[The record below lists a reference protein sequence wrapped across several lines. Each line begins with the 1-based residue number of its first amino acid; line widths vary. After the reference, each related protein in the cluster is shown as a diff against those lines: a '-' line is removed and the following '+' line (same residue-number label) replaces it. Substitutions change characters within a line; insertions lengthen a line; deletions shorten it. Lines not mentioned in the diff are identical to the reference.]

1 MNNKIIPISNNC
13 LITNYFNLN
22 PKNIQYLNDLT
33 SNSYSEY
40 PFDNSF
46 IIFKSIN
53 DILLIIFASQ
63 NKSIILF
70 NLVNNK
76 IINEIKNAHEYY
88 VTNFRY
94 HCDNV
99 NKRDLIISVSG
110 EDNNLKLWDITNF
123 NCLLNIQKVYK
134 NGYLYSA
141 CFLYEN
147 NNNYIITSKGLGDP
161 DSIKIFDFKGNKKGE
176 LSNSSGDN
184 IIFIDTYYD
193 TKLSTNFIITGNI
206 GFVKSY
212 IFKEDKVYHKYND
225 GGNAFHRNINL
236 YENNSKLSL
245 LEICCDGNIRIW
257 NFHSGE
263 LLKRI
268 KVYDQP
274 LFSICLWNDQY
285 IFVGCEDGAIL
296 LIDLNKGCN
305 IKTLIGHEDSVLTIR
320 KLIHPIYGECL
331 ISKGVGNEQIKLW
344 GIK

>member
-1 MNNKIIPISNNC
+1 MNKKIIPKYNNC
-13 LITNYFNLN
+13 LISNYFNLN
-22 PKNIQYLNDLT
+22 PKNIQFLNNLT

-46 IIFKSIN
+46 TIFKSVN
-53 DILLIIFASQ
+53 DNLLIVFASQ

-94 HCDNV
+94 HFDNI
-99 NKRDLIISVSG
+99 NKRDLLISISG

-141 CFLYEN
+141 CFLCDN
-147 NNNYIITSKGLGDP
+147 NNNYIITSKCFGDP
-161 DSIKIFDFKGNKKGE
+161 ELIKTFDFNGNKISE
-176 LSNSSGDN
+176 LSNSNDN

-193 TKLSTNFIITGNI
+193 NKLSKNFILTGNI

-212 IFKEDKVYHKYND
+212 NYNEDKVYHKYND

-236 YENNSKLSL
+236 YENDSKISL

-257 NFHSGE
+257 NFYSGE
-263 LLKRI
+263 LLNRI
-268 KVYDQP
+268 KVYENP

-285 IFVGCEDGAIL
+285 IFVGCDDGAIL
-296 LIDLNKGCN
+296 LIDLKKGSN
-305 IKTLIGHEDSVLTIR
+305 IKKLIGHEDSVLTIR
-320 KLIHPIYGECL
+320 KFVHPLYGECL

-344 GIK
+344 VIK

>member
-1 MNNKIIPISNNC
+1 MNKKIIPKYNNC
-13 LITNYFNLN
+13 LISSYFNLN
-22 PKNIQYLNDLT
+22 PKNIKFLNNLT

-46 IIFKSIN
+46 TIFKSLN
-53 DILLIIFASQ
+53 DNLLIVFASQ
-63 NKSIILF
+63 SKSIILF

-94 HCDNV
+94 HFDNI
-99 NKRDLIISVSG
+99 NKRDILISISG

-141 CFLYEN
+141 CFLCDN
-147 NNNYIITSKGLGDP
+147 NNNYIITSKCFGDP
-161 DSIKIFDFKGNKKGE
+161 ELIKIFDFNGNKISE
-176 LSNSSGDN
+176 LSNSNDN
-184 IIFIDTYYD
+184 IIFIDAYYD
-193 TKLSTNFIITGNI
+193 NKLSTNFILTGNI

-212 IFKEDKVYHKYND
+212 NYIEDKVYHKYND

-236 YENNSKLSL
+236 YENDSKISL

-257 NFHSGE
+257 NFYSGE
-263 LLKRI
+263 LLNRI
-268 KVYDQP
+268 KVYENP
-274 LFSICLWNDQY
+274 LFSICLWNNQY
-285 IFVGCEDGAIL
+285 IFVGCDDGAIL
-296 LIDLNKGCN
+296 LIDLKNGSN
-305 IKTLIGHEDSVLTIR
+305 IKKLIGHEDSVLTIR
-320 KLIHPIYGECL
+320 KFVHPLYGECL

-344 GIK
+344 VIK

>member
-1 MNNKIIPISNNC
+1 MNNKIIPKYNNYLIS
-13 LITNYFNLN
+13 NYFNLN
-22 PKNIQYLNDLT
+22 PKNIQFLNDIT
-33 SNSYSEY
+33 TNSYSEY

-46 IIFKSIN
+46 TIFKSIN

-70 NLVNNK
+70 NLDNNK

-94 HCDNV
+94 HCDNI
-99 NKRDLIISVSG
+99 NKRDLIISISG
-110 EDNNLKLWDITNF
+110 ENNNLKLWDITNF
-123 NCLLNIQKVYK
+123 NCLLNIQKVYN

-141 CFLYEN
+141 CFLCEN
-147 NNNYIITSKGLGDP
+147 NNNYIITSKCFGDP
-161 DSIKIFDFKGNKKGE
+161 ELIKIFDFNGNKISE
-176 LSNSSGDN
+176 LNNSNDN

-193 TKLSTNFIITGNI
+193 NNLSTNFIITGNI

-212 IFKEDKVYHKYND
+212 NYNEDKVYHKYND
-225 GGNAFHRNINL
+225 GGNAFHRNINM
-236 YENNSKLSL
+236 YDKDSKLLL

-263 LLKRI
+263 LLNRI
-268 KVYDQP
+268 KVYENP

-285 IFVGCEDGAIL
+285 IFVGCDDGAIL
-296 LIDLNKGCN
+296 LIDLNKGSN

-320 KLIHPIYGECL
+320 KLVHPIYGQCL

-344 GIK
+344 VLK

>member
-1 MNNKIIPISNNC
+1 MNKKIIPKYNNC
-13 LITNYFNLN
+13 LISNYFNLN
-22 PKNIQYLNDLT
+22 PKNIQFLNNLT

-46 IIFKSIN
+46 TIFKSVN
-53 DILLIIFASQ
+53 DNLLIVFASQ
-63 NKSIILF
+63 NKSIIIF

-94 HCDNV
+94 HFDNI
-99 NKRDLIISVSG
+99 NKRDLLISISG

-141 CFLYEN
+141 CFLCDN
-147 NNNYIITSKGLGDP
+147 NNNYIITSKCFGDP
-161 DSIKIFDFKGNKKGE
+161 ELIKTFDFNGNKISE
-176 LSNSSGDN
+176 LSNSNDN

-193 TKLSTNFIITGNI
+193 NKLSKNFILTGNI

-212 IFKEDKVYHKYND
+212 NYNEDKVYHKYND

-236 YENNSKLSL
+236 YENDSKISL

-263 LLKRI
+263 LLNRI
-268 KVYDQP
+268 KVYENP

-285 IFVGCEDGAIL
+285 IFVGCDDGAIL
-296 LIDLNKGCN
+296 LIDLKKGSN
-305 IKTLIGHEDSVLTIR
+305 IKKLIGHEDSVLTIR
-320 KLIHPIYGECL
+320 KFVHPLYGECL

-344 GIK
+344 VIK